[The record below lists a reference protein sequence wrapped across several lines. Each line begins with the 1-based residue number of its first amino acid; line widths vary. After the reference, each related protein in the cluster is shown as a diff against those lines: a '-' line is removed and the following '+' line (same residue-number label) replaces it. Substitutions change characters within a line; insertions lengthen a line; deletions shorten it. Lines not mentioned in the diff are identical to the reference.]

1 MTNQIDDP
9 IFQALESTPNAVL
22 WTMALTGDI
31 TYISPSIEQVRGLTP
46 EQAISQTADQIHP
59 PESFQISLSYFEK
72 FGRALLAGEVP
83 ENFHADLGYYH
94 VDGTIV
100 VCEVMAVPVV
110 NDSGAVVELRGVSVP
125 K

>member
-31 TYISPSIEQVRGLTP
+31 TSISPSIEQVRGLTP
-46 EQAISQTADQIHP
+46 EQAINQSADEMLS
-59 PESFQISLSYFEK
+59 PESLQISLSYFERL
-72 FGRALLAGEVP
+72 GRAVLAGEVP

-100 VCEVMAVPVV
+100 MCDVMAVPVV
-110 NDSGAVVELRGVSVP
+110 DDSGAVVELRGVSAP